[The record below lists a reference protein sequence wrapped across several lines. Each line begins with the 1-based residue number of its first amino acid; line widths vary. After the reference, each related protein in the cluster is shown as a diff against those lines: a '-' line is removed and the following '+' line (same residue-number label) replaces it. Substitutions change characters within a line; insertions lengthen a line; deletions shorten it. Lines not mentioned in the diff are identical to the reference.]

1 MSGVETMTTPARRQ
15 LDADRLLTLVCVGLP
30 LIGLVLFFLYPM
42 VIVFLRSLTVD
53 DGYGLANYTRVLG
66 STGFWRATEHS
77 LIMGAATTVL
87 SVFL

>member
-1 MSGVETMTTPARRQ
+1 MSGVKPMTTSVRRQ

-30 LIGLVLFFLYPM
+30 LLGLILFFLYPM

-66 STGFWRATEHS
+66 SAGS
-77 LIMGAATTVL
+77 GARPNTL
-87 SVFL
+87 